1 MINIIPT
8 TKKQWRERYL
18 THLGESGCRN
28 MYWSLKQLAQ
38 DFDFTL
44 GDQPLV
50 IRLFL
55 ENIMRNIEN
64 NVDEENTAY
73 LQVLIK
79 ALISGINT
87 AEFEFQFYPSRVLMQ
102 DYTGVPAIADLAA
115 MRDAVFASGGDAE
128 KINPMCPVDLVID
141 HSVIVDQTGHSNALQ
156 YNRQREMERNKE
168 RYQFLKWAQGSFENL
183 TVVPP
188 GKGICHQVN
197 LEYFAQ
203 VIRKK
208 EDVLFP
214 DTLVG
219 TDSHTTMING
229 LGVLGW
235 GVGGIEAEAVM
246 LGQPLSL
253 NAPRVVGVRL
263 DGELP
268 CGVTATD
275 LVLSITE
282 ILRNHG
288 VVGKYVEFH
297 GAGVSNLSVADRATI
312 ANMSPEYGATCALFP
327 IDARVIEYLTL
338 TNRPA
343 SLVER
348 VYDYAV
354 AQELFYSS
362 DHESQAPIYGESL
375 VINLN
380 DIVPCIAGPK
390 RPQDRLPLAAIK
402 QKTLDECALAG
413 HAGVSESSDAQSSLM
428 DGDLVIAAI
437 TSCTNTSNPS
447 VMLLAGLLAKA
458 AVKKGLLVKPHVKT
472 SLAPG
477 SQVVARYLNRSGLQ
491 TYLDQLGFQRIGF
504 GCTTC
509 IGNSGPLNNNLES
522 VIEMGNLHV
531 SAVLSGNRNFEG
543 RIHPSVRL
551 NWLASPPLVVAFAL
565 VGHTRINFDKEPLG
579 FDQENNPVFLSDIWP
594 DNSQLEH
601 AMLQVSQELYAL
613 SYKDILQGD
622 EYWNDLDVT
631 SSKCFP
637 WNPESTY
644 IRKPPFFQQ
653 HEKPNPIIA
662 ARILAIVG
670 DSITTDHISPAGR
683 ISLDS
688 PAGEYLLKRH
698 VKPDQ
703 FNSYGARRGNHE
715 IMVRGTFANKRL
727 KNAIVTPM
735 EGGFTRIYEDA
746 ENTQNT
752 SQSINIEEAGPV
764 TIFAASQYY
773 TEKNIPLVIFAG
785 KEYGTGSSRDWA
797 AKGCL
802 LLNVK
807 AVIAESFERIH
818 RSNLVGMGI
827 MPLQLLP
834 ETTIDDLS
842 LNGDESISILRPTDT
857 IKNNQLLPKQ
867 RMLLEITSS
876 QQTSSSHKPLLTRTI
891 SVVLRIDNYQ
901 ELDYF
906 FAGGVLPY
914 VAQQFIN
921 NQHNDRYHD

>member
-1 MINIIPT
+1 MIPT
-8 TKKQWRERYL
+8 TKKQWREHYL
-18 THLGESGCRN
+18 THLGESGCGN
-28 MYWSLKQLAQ
+28 TFWSLKKLAQ

-44 GDQPLV
+44 LDQPFV

-55 ENIMRNIEN
+55 ENVMRNIEN
-64 NVDEENTAY
+64 NVNEENTAS
-73 LQVLIK
+73 LQVLIN
-79 ALISGINT
+79 STG
-87 AEFEFQFYPSRVLMQ
+87 EFEFQFYPSRVLMQ

-115 MRDAVFASGGDAE
+115 MRDAVFAEGGDAE
-128 KINPMCPVDLVID
+128 KINPMCPVDLVVD
-141 HSVIVDQTGHSNALQ
+141 HSVIADQAGHSNALQ

-203 VIRKK
+203 VVRKK
-208 EDVLFP
+208 EGVLFP

-253 NAPRVVGVRL
+253 TAPRVVGVRL
-263 DGELP
+263 DGELS

-282 ILRNHG
+282 FLRDHG
-288 VVGKYVEFH
+288 VVGKYVEFY
-297 GAGVSNLSVADRATI
+297 GAGVSNLGVADRATI

-327 IDARVIEYLTL
+327 IDAKVIEYLTL

-354 AQELFYSS
+354 AQELFYNPGF
-362 DHESQAPIYGESL
+362 ESPAPVYEESL

-380 DIVPCIAGPK
+380 EIVPCVAGPK

-413 HAGVSESSDAQSSLM
+413 HAAAVESSYPQSSLV

-437 TSCTNTSNPS
+437 TSCTNTSNPG

-458 AVKKGLLVKPHVKT
+458 AVKKGLSVKPHVKT

-477 SQVVARYLNRSGLQ
+477 SQVVARYLDSSGLQ
-491 TYLDQLGFQRIGF
+491 AYLDQLGFQRIGF

-509 IGNSGPLNNNLES
+509 IGNSGPLNDDLES

-565 VGHTRINFDKEPLG
+565 VGHTRIDFDNEPLG
-579 FDQENNPVFLSDIWP
+579 VDKESNPVFLRDIWP
-594 DNSQLEH
+594 DNLQLEQ
-601 AMLQVSQELYAL
+601 AMLQVSQKLYAQ
-613 SYKDILQGD
+613 SYKDILQGN
-622 EYWNDLDVT
+622 EYWNDLSVEGT
-631 SSKCFP
+631 VCFP
-637 WNPESTY
+637 WNAESTY
-644 IRKPPFFQQ
+644 IRMPPFLRT
-653 HEKPNPIIA
+653 HEKPSPIIG

-670 DSITTDHISPAGR
+670 DSITTDHISPAGQ
-683 ISLDS
+683 ISPDS
-688 PAGEYLLKRH
+688 PAGEYLLEH
-698 VKPDQ
+698 HNLTVM
-703 FNSYGARRGNHE
+703 AHAVV
-715 IMVRGTFANKRL
+715 IMKL
-727 KNAIVTPM
+727 WC
-735 EGGFTRIYEDA
+735 
-746 ENTQNT
+746 
-752 SQSINIEEAGPV
+752 
-764 TIFAASQYY
+764 AA
-773 TEKNIPLVIFAG
+773 
-785 KEYGTGSSRDWA
+785 
-797 AKGCL
+797 
-802 LLNVK
+802 
-807 AVIAESFERIH
+807 
-818 RSNLVGMGI
+818 
-827 MPLQLLP
+827 
-834 ETTIDDLS
+834 
-842 LNGDESISILRPTDT
+842 
-857 IKNNQLLPKQ
+857 
-867 RMLLEITSS
+867 
-876 QQTSSSHKPLLTRTI
+876 PLLI
-891 SVVLRIDNYQ
+891 SD
-901 ELDYF
+901 
-906 FAGGVLPY
+906 
-914 VAQQFIN
+914 
-921 NQHNDRYHD
+921 